1 MKLDEEKKS
10 RFSEKMTSVL
20 NYGSLNLGLAI
31 GYRLMIFDRLAGLEK
46 AVTVEEAA
54 QEVGLD
60 QRYLREWLG
69 IMISGGVIEAK
80 EGEDGQIRYFLP
92 PEHAAFLT
100 RDSGDLNLGV
110 YTQEIPLL
118 TTCSL
123 EGVIK
128 GFNTGDGVSYDCY
141 PKFQAFMNELSEQK
155 QQKTLVD
162 VFLPHVDGGAIL
174 NKLKQGIDVLDL
186 GCGEGLAVVILAQ
199 AFPQSR
205 FTGVDICGP
214 AIAKAVKRAETAG
227 LKNAAFLE
235 TDAARFDSD
244 PAWADRFDYVIAF
257 DAIHDQTRPM
267 NALKSVLHALKPGG
281 VFSMVDIAAS
291 SNPLE
296 NVSHPLAP
304 FLYAVSLMHC
314 MPVGL
319 VDGGA
324 GLGMMWGRQTAVRML
339 KEAGFPSVD
348 VVEMPEDPFNLHFF
362 CRK

>member
-1 MKLDEEKKS
+1 MKLDEAKKDK
-10 RFSEKMTSVL
+10 FSEKMTDVL
-20 NYGSLNLGLAI
+20 NFGALNLALAI

-54 QEVGLD
+54 GAVGLD

-69 IMISGGVIEAK
+69 IMISGGVIEA
-80 EGEDGQIRYFLP
+80 EAGEDGQIRYFLP

-128 GFNTGDGVSYDCY
+128 GFETGQGVPFECY
-141 PKFQAFMNELSEQK
+141 PMFQSFMTELSEQK

-162 VFLPHVDGGAIL
+162 VFLPHVDGGAVLDKL
-174 NKLKQGIDVLDL
+174 NQGIDVLDL

-205 FTGVDICGP
+205 FTGVDFYGP
-214 AIAKAVKRAETAG
+214 AVAKAVQRAEAAG
-227 LKNAAFLE
+227 LKNATFLE
-235 TDAARFDSD
+235 ADAAAFHSD
-244 PAWADRFDYVIAF
+244 PNWADRFDYVIAF

-267 NALKSVLHALKPGG
+267 EALKSVRHVLKPGG

-291 SNPLE
+291 SNQLE
-296 NVSHPLAP
+296 NVGHPLAP
-304 FLYAVSLMHC
+304 FLYTVSLMHC

-319 VDGGA
+319 TDNGA
-324 GLGMMWGRQTAVRML
+324 GLGMMWGRETAARML
-339 KEAGFPSVD
+339 KEAGFPSVE
-348 VVEMPEDPFNLHFF
+348 VVEMPEDPFNLHFL